1 MALNLWKRVT
11 EQKLPTTRAA
21 RMDLPSLLNWYETTL
36 MDLGATFDK
45 YRYHGGEYES
55 LDEIFEILT
64 NLHLE
69 LGERGKRD

>member
-11 EQKLPTTRAA
+11 EQKLPTTRASK
-21 RMDLPSLLNWYETTL
+21 MDLPSLLNWYETTL

-45 YRYHGGEYES
+45 YRYHSGEFENV
-55 LDEIFEILT
+55 DEIFEILT

-69 LGERGKRD
+69 LGERGKRG